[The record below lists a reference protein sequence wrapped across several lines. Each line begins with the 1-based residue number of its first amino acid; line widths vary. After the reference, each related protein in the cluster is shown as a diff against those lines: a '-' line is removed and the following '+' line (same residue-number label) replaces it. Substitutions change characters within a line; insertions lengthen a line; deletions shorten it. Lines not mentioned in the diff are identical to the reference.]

1 MFVEG
6 EVEIKIKDK
15 SATAL
20 DDHNLKLW
28 VQRAFKDMS
37 CYRISSFKRD
47 DDAKTVRAIVALKI
61 DGLPEAE
68 RKMIESRPND
78 IGMLRSFIEKMFEGR
93 GSVRAIGD
101 PKLRTN

>member
-28 VQRAFKDMS
+28 VQRSFKDMS
-37 CYRISSFKRD
+37 CYRISNFKRD
-47 DDAKTVRAIVALKI
+47 DESKSLRAVVALKI
-61 DGLPEAE
+61 DGLPETE

-93 GSVRAIGD
+93 GQVRAIGD